1 MPIEKTDV
9 DDLDNFEP
17 VARIV
22 VIGVGGAGNNAVN
35 RMIDERIQ
43 NVDFYV
49 ANTDKQALAT
59 SKAPH
64 RLVLGD
70 GVTKGLG
77 AGGDPSMGRQAAEQS
92 ADQIKDIVKGA
103 DMVFIA
109 AGMGKG
115 TGTGAAPVIAKIAKE
130 SGALT
135 VAIVTRP
142 FTFEGQQR
150 NKNAINGLNELRK
163 AVDSLIVVSNDKLL
177 MTSGNIPVN
186 QAFKDS
192 DGVLAQSVKTVA
204 DLILVPALVNLDF
217 ADVRS
222 TLKDSGI
229 ALIGYGV
236 GKGPNKAAI
245 AAENAINSP
254 LLEISISGARKAIC
268 AVTCGTNVNLYEA
281 QECVARI
288 VEQAGQ
294 TLDIKFGVSI
304 NNQLDDSL
312 IVSVIA
318 SDFDKEYDFTSV
330 EPFEMPKD
338 ISSLGK
344 GVADTKAKEVAEEV
358 KNDIHDD
365 KEEKNIVDDMLPDFL
380 KAALGAK
387 ASTDFGNDGSSN
399 NSGDD
404 SGF

>member
-1 MPIEKTDV
+1 MAMDKANV

-17 VARIV
+17 VAKIV

-35 RMIDERIQ
+35 RMIDEGIS
-43 NVDFYV
+43 NVEFYV
-49 ANTDKQALAT
+49 MNTDKQALAT
-59 SKAPH
+59 SKAPN
-64 RLVLGD
+64 RIVLGN

-77 AGGDPSMGRQAAEQS
+77 AGGDPSMGKEAAEQS
-92 ADQIKDIVKGA
+92 KELIKDIVKGA

-115 TGTGAAPVIAKIAKE
+115 TGTGAAPIIAKIAKE

-135 VAIVTRP
+135 LAIVTRP
-142 FTFEGQQR
+142 FTFEGAQR

-163 AVDSLIVVSNDKLL
+163 SVDSLIVVSNDKLL

-186 QAFKDS
+186 QAFRDS
-192 DGVLAQSVKTVA
+192 DQVLAQSVKTVA

-229 ALIGYGV
+229 ALIGYGI
-236 GKGPNKAAI
+236 GQGANKAEK

-268 AVTCGTNVNLYEA
+268 AVTCGNNVNLYEA
-281 QECVARI
+281 QECVQRI
-288 VEQAGQ
+288 VEQAGRAI
-294 TLDIKFGVSI
+294 DVKFGVSI
-304 NNQLDDSL
+304 NSQLDDSI

-330 EPFEMPKD
+330 EPLLMPKD
-338 ISSLGK
+338 ASSFGK
-344 GVADTKAKEVAEEV
+344 GVEDTKAKEVEEQ
-358 KNDIHDD
+358 IESEAHDD
-365 KEEKNIVDDMLPDFL
+365 KEQKSVVDDMLPDFL
-380 KAALGAK
+380 KNALGAK
-387 ASTDFGNDGSSN
+387 DDDDDASSS
-399 NSGDD
+399 DDED

>member
-1 MPIEKTDV
+1 MANNMDV

-43 NVDFYV
+43 NVEFYV

-59 SKAPH
+59 SKAPN

-77 AGGDPSMGRQAAEQS
+77 AGGDPAMGKEAAEQS
-92 ADQIKDIVKGA
+92 ADKIKEIVKGA

-115 TGTGAAPVIAKIAKE
+115 TGTGAAPVVAKIAKE
-130 SGALT
+130 AGALT

-150 NKNAINGLNELRK
+150 NVNAVDGLNNLKE
-163 AVDSLIVVSNDKLL
+163 AVDSLIIVSNDKLL

-229 ALIGYGV
+229 ALIGYGI
-236 GKGPNKAAI
+236 GKGPNKAAV

-254 LLEISISGARKAIC
+254 LLETSISGARKAIC

-281 QECVARI
+281 QECVQRI
-288 VEQAGQ
+288 AEQAGRAI
-294 TLDIKFGVSI
+294 DIKFGVSI
-304 NNQLDDSL
+304 NTQLEDSL

-318 SDFDKEYDFTSV
+318 SDFAEEYDFTSV
-330 EPFEMPKD
+330 KPFTLPKD
-338 ISSLGK
+338 PNSLGK
-344 GVADTKAKEVAEEV
+344 GVAETKAKEVAEEV
-358 KNDIHDD
+358 KN
-365 KEEKNIVDDMLPDFL
+365 EEKQGNEESNFADSMLPDFL
-380 KAALGAK
+380 KNALGAK
-387 ASTDFGNDGSSN
+387 STQDFGDDGS
-399 NSGDD
+399 NSGGD